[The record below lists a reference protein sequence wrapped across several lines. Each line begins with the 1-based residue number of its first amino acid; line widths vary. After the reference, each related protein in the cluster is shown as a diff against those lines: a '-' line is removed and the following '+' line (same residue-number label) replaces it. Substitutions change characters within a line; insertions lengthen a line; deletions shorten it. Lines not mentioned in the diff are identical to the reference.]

1 MSQNLDKGEVQM
13 PIKYDKK
20 TVLRLPKA
28 VDEYYE
34 IEAERLGTKPNTL
47 KSMVLVQQVRNNEKL
62 NINIQ

>member
-1 MSQNLDKGEVQM
+1 M